1 MSVVMLHHS
10 VIFYTAMIIGEYSEK
25 EPVVRYGYYM
35 DTEQTS
41 NCIVFGFVIISLWQ
55 VMQQRLGVQLV
66 GIFCEAEGPDFSKRV
81 STVLPLLSECLNVD
95 DHVSFVVVIKND
107 DMI

>member
-1 MSVVMLHHS
+1 MKKNQLFTMVTTWIQNKQ
-10 VIFYTAMIIGEYSEK
+10 VI
-25 EPVVRYGYYM
+25 VLYYV
-35 DTEQTS
+35 
-41 NCIVFGFVIISLWQ
+41 IVIIPLWQ

-95 DHVSFVVVIKND
+95 DHVSFVVVIKDD

>member
-1 MSVVMLHHS
+1 
-10 VIFYTAMIIGEYSEK
+10 
-25 EPVVRYGYYM
+25 
-35 DTEQTS
+35 
-41 NCIVFGFVIISLWQ
+41 
-55 VMQQRLGVQLV
+55 MQQRLGVQLV

-107 DMI
+107 DMIL